1 MLSTHT
7 KLELLKNVLSSFI
20 NSSSKFNV
28 GYTNLLSF
36 SQVNFLFFEGSKISN
51 FINFVYLL
59 YYPLNFINKKKI
71 L

>member
-59 YYPLNFINKKKI
+59 YYPLNFINKKI
-71 L
+71 LL